1 VAIAS
6 RQSCALDDG
15 LDQRR
20 GDGAQLVQRCHAST
34 GYRSGMS
41 GDEVARE
48 TAAPPELPDHQGSA
62 YSARIEAA
70 FLGALAG
77 ERAAQAP
84 AAAGDLLEV
93 ADSIATIGGFD
104 ADDLR
109 RRGLAGSSQAGPA
122 GLLLRAIPFGLLAP
136 LDRPRVR
143 RDAYRVAALAG
154 ADEGTAVAAIAAAL
168 LIADLTRF
176 DLATSVMRVYQSL
189 LEDAPFAL
197 LERLRIG
204 GDLPAG
210 EGDDDPG
217 AALHLAIAALLG
229 ADQIEAAIQSA
240 AGTGR
245 RAAISLAGALAGAHL
260 GAAGLDV
267 AWRAEV
273 PHAHRAVALAASVA
287 ARIGAVEASVVP
299 PSLAGDARQA

>member
-1 VAIAS
+1 
-6 RQSCALDDG
+6 
-15 LDQRR
+15 
-20 GDGAQLVQRCHAST
+20 
-34 GYRSGMS
+34 MS
-41 GDEVARE
+41 GDEAARDP
-48 TAAPPELPDHQGSA
+48 AAPPELPDHQGSA

-93 ADSIATIGGFD
+93 ADSIATVGGFD

-122 GLLLRAIPFGLLAP
+122 GLLLRAVPFGLLAP

-154 ADEGTAVAAIAAAL
+154 ADEGTAVAAMAAAL
-168 LIADLTRF
+168 LTADLTRF
-176 DLATSVMRVYQSL
+176 DIATSVMRVYQSL

-204 GDLPAG
+204 GDVAPA

-217 AALHLAIAALLG
+217 AALHLAIAAVFG
-229 ADQIEAAIQSA
+229 ADQIEAAIQGA

-245 RAAISLAGALAGAHL
+245 RAAVSLAGALAGARL
-260 GAAGLDV
+260 GVAGLDA
-267 AWRAEV
+267 AWRAAV
-273 PHAHRAVALAASVA
+273 PHAHRAVTLAASVA
-287 ARIGAVEASVVP
+287 ARVAALEEAPGTPVSF
-299 PSLAGDARQA
+299 AGDAGPA

>member
-1 VAIAS
+1 
-6 RQSCALDDG
+6 
-15 LDQRR
+15 
-20 GDGAQLVQRCHAST
+20 
-34 GYRSGMS
+34 MS
-41 GDEVARE
+41 GDEAARE
-48 TAAPPELPDHQGSA
+48 AAPPELPDHQGSA

-77 ERAAQAP
+77 ERTAQAP

-93 ADSIATIGGFD
+93 ADSIATVGGFD

-122 GLLLRAIPFGLLAP
+122 GLLLRAVPFGLLAP

-154 ADEGTAVAAIAAAL
+154 ADEGTAVAAMAAAL
-168 LIADLTRF
+168 LTADLTRF
-176 DLATSVMRVYQSL
+176 DITTAVVRVYQSL

-204 GDLPAG
+204 GDAAAA

-217 AALHLAIAALLG
+217 AALHLAITAVFG
-229 ADQIEAAIQSA
+229 ADQIETAIQAA
-240 AGTGR
+240 AGKGR
-245 RAAISLAGALAGAHL
+245 RAAVSLAGALAGAHL
-260 GAAGLDV
+260 AAAGLD
-267 AWRAEV
+267 ATWRAAV
-273 PHAHRAVALAASVA
+273 PHAHRAVTLAASVA
-287 ARIGAVEASVVP
+287 VRVAAWDEASAAP
-299 PSLAGDARQA
+299 LSSDGDAGPA

>member
-1 VAIAS
+1 MG
-6 RQSCALDDG
+6 DDEAV
-15 LDQRR
+15 L
-20 GDGAQLVQRCHAST
+20 
-34 GYRSGMS
+34 
-41 GDEVARE
+41 E
-48 TAAPPELPDHQGSA
+48 TAVTLELPADPGTAHG
-62 YSARIEAA
+62 ARIEAA

-104 ADDLR
+104 AADR

-122 GLLLRAIPFGLLAP
+122 GLLLRAVPFALLAP

-143 RDAYRVAALAG
+143 RDAYRVASLAG

-176 DLATSVMRVYQSL
+176 DLPTAVIRVYQSL

-197 LERLRIG
+197 LERLRLG
-204 GDLPAG
+204 GAAPPA

-217 AALHLAIAALLG
+217 AALQLAIAGVLG
-229 ADQIEAAIQSA
+229 ADQIETAIEGT
-240 AGTGR
+240 AGPGR
-245 RAAISLAGALAGAHL
+245 RAAVSLAGALAGAHL
-260 GAAGLDV
+260 GAAGLDG
-267 AWRAEV
+267 AWRAAV
-273 PHAHRAVALAASVA
+273 PHAHRAITLAAAVA
-287 ARIGAVEASVVP
+287 ARAAELAEASATP
-299 PSLAGDARQA
+299 G